1 MNAGASSF
9 QRDAES
15 PSRTGVSTR
24 GACAPHNFAPLRAVL
39 WREIRGSLSSR
50 YFQFFCA
57 IALAGGIAAIAFADE
72 ASAASLFLLQIALYF
87 VSLFALLLG
96 VNSARGESEEWPLLF
111 SQPVPRSAYVIGK
124 FLALFLIFAAALV
137 LLFLPALFT
146 SRAAHLVL
154 LYTYTTELTG
164 VFITIGLAAGF
175 LARERVQGL
184 ILAVCAWLFLL
195 LGFDLVALFGSQLP
209 LLQKTPDLWV
219 STLMLNPLDA
229 FRIQALFAMEQIP
242 AEAANKTPL
251 AAWWLANPGLW
262 FSLLCPIWI
271 CALLMITACRLARW
285 ED

>member
-1 MNAGASSF
+1 M
-9 QRDAES
+9 
-15 PSRTGVSTR
+15 ST
-24 GACAPHNFAPLRAVL
+24 ALISTFDVAPLRAVL
-39 WREIRGSLSSR
+39 LREIRGSLSSR
-50 YFQFFCA
+50 YFQVFCA

-96 VNSARGESEEWPLLF
+96 VNSARAESEEWPLLF
-111 SQPVPRSAYVIGK
+111 SQPMPRSAYLVGK
-124 FLALFLIFAAALV
+124 FLALSLIFAAASV

-146 SRAAHLVL
+146 SRPAQIVL
-154 LYTYTTELTG
+154 LYVYSTELTG

-184 ILAVCAWLFLL
+184 ILAVSAWLFLL

-209 LLQKTPDLWV
+209 LLQKVPDLWV
-219 STLMLNPLDA
+219 SSLMLNPLDA

-251 AAWWLANPGLW
+251 AAWWLAHPGLW
-262 FSLLCPIWI
+262 FAMLCPAWI
-271 CALLMITACRLARW
+271 CALLIITARRLERW